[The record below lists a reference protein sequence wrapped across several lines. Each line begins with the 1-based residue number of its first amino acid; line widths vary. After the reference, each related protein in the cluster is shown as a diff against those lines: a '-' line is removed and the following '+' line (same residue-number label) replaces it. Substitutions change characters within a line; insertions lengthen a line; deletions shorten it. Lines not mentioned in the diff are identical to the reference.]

1 MIIENNYKEYST
13 AYDFLLDCNLAE
25 IKSVFKGDILKE
37 ALRLKKEDLCEFIS
51 LYLNSFGWSDEEII
65 LEVLKNRDKKYILN
79 FVDDRQDGYFEVFK
93 IKEDY
98 EEKQ

>member
-1 MIIENNYKEYST
+1 MIAKAKYKEYST
-13 AYDFLLDCNLAE
+13 AYNFLLSCKVKE
-25 IKSVFKGDILKE
+25 IKEVFKDYLFPIE
-37 ALRLKKEDLCEFIS
+37 ISKKEFEVIYND
-51 LYLNSFGWSDEEII
+51 LNSFGWSDEEII

-79 FVDDRQDGYFEVFK
+79 FVDDRQDGYFEVFE